1 MKIALPKR
9 CTHYSGSG
17 QGLASLEPRMMIG
30 AKSFWWALASLPLM
44 IVGAL
49 SPWART
55 LGGRVDGS
63 QDEFV
68 LLLAIVAGFMLLF
81 LAASE
86 RRWLAVI
93 PLLAGL
99 TAAALTGNDIT
110 DIADFAPQVSGRF
123 VSVEWGIYLALFGS
137 TSLVLASVL
146 LFVET
151 TRTRAGAAPT
161 RCRLGRHLV
170 LTETARRKAFVQ
182 DAASFTPYVAVE
194 TSGVEVEKEG
204 TLFFLPT
211 RQKAGRDRF
220 MKAEWKENRH
230 LQRAL
235 DALEQVGVE
244 VPRTMFVDVGAH
256 IGTTTITAIR
266 RFGFESAL
274 AFEPEL
280 GNFRLLRA
288 NLAFND
294 LETRIQTL
302 NVAVSNRIGKA
313 ELKLRPSMGSKQ
325 RLLRGDEVA
334 ANSVRVPLTTLD
346 ALVEDGSLDPAEASL
361 LWLDIKG
368 HELEALQ
375 GAQALRERSVPIVME
390 FIPRELRRDGRL
402 EALRSLLGEHY
413 THVLDLRLRPD
424 DVPDIRPLDAL
435 PKLAER
441 YKRGFTDLLVFRL
454 PNASAIAGG

>member
-1 MKIALPKR
+1 
-9 CTHYSGSG
+9 
-17 QGLASLEPRMMIG
+17 MIG
-30 AKSFWWALASLPLM
+30 AKSYWWALVSLPLM

-49 SPWART
+49 SPWARAF
-55 LGGRVDGS
+55 GGRVDGS

-68 LLLAIVAGFMLLF
+68 LLLAIVAGFILVF

-86 RRWLAVI
+86 RRWLVVI

-99 TAAALTGNDIT
+99 TAAVLTGNDIN
-110 DIADFAPQVSGRF
+110 DIADFAPRVSGHF

-137 TSLVLASVL
+137 VSLVLASAL
-146 LFVET
+146 FFVET
-151 TRTRAGAAPT
+151 APT
-161 RCRLGRHLV
+161 RAELARPRQRRLARRLA

-182 DAASFTPYVAVE
+182 EAATFGPYV
-194 TSGVEVEKEG
+194 GVERTGITVEDER
-204 TLFFLPT
+204 TLFLLPT

-220 MKAEWKENRH
+220 TKPEWKENRH

-256 IGTTTITAIR
+256 IGTTTITAVR

-280 GNFRLLRA
+280 ANFRLLRA
-288 NLAFND
+288 NLVLNG
-294 LETRIQTL
+294 LETKIQTF

-313 ELKLRPSMGSKQ
+313 QLKLRPSMGSKQ
-325 RLLRGDEVA
+325 RLLRADEVE
-334 ANSVRVPLTTLD
+334 ANTVRVPLTTLD
-346 ALVEDGSLDPAEASL
+346 ALVEDGSLNPAEVSL
-361 LWLDIKG
+361 LWLDIEG

-390 FIPRELRRDGRL
+390 FIPRELRRDDRL
-402 EALRSLLGEHY
+402 ETLRALLGEHY
-413 THVLDLRLRPD
+413 THVLDLRLRW
-424 DVPDIRPLDAL
+424 DVRDIRPLDAL

-441 YKRGFTDLLVFRL
+441 YRRGFTDLLVFRL
-454 PNASAIAGG
+454 PKLSDCDGALAGTEL

>member
-1 MKIALPKR
+1 
-9 CTHYSGSG
+9 
-17 QGLASLEPRMMIG
+17 MMIG

-334 ANSVRVPLTTLD
+334 ANSVRVPLTTLRRSRRGRKPRSGGGEP
-346 ALVEDGSLDPAEASL
+346 ALARYQGSRTRSL
-361 LWLDIKG
+361 AG
-368 HELEALQ
+368 RP
-375 GAQALRERSVPIVME
+375 GAAGAIGAD
-390 FIPRELRRDGRL
+390 RDGVHPTRTPT
-402 EALRSLLGEHY
+402 G
-413 THVLDLRLRPD
+413 RP
-424 DVPDIRPLDAL
+424 
-435 PKLAER
+435 
-441 YKRGFTDLLVFRL
+441 
-454 PNASAIAGG
+454 AGGSPLVARRALHARARPASPAGRRP